1 MMRPTRIA
9 VPLLLIAL
17 AMASLFAQ
25 PAKPGTKTAT
35 AAGTATTT
43 STAGTATDTG
53 IQQSLQE
60 ILEEPSAPDS
70 YHYDPQG
77 RRDPFQSLIGPT
89 PKLAP
94 GQRPEGVPGLMIDE
108 MKLQGIVRT
117 KQQGLMAMV
126 SGPDNKSYLIHV
138 GDKALDGEVIRITPT
153 TVVFRQEV
161 NDPTR
166 IERFREVVKDLSPE
180 SQKT

>member
-25 PAKPGTKTAT
+25 PAKPGAKTST
-35 AAGTATTT
+35 APGTATTT

-70 YHYDPQG
+70 YRKG
-77 RRDPFQSLIGPT
+77 
-89 PKLAP
+89 A
-94 GQRPEGVPGLMIDE
+94 
-108 MKLQGIVRT
+108 
-117 KQQGLMAMV
+117 A
-126 SGPDNKSYLIHV
+126 
-138 GDKALDGEVIRITPT
+138 
-153 TVVFRQEV
+153 
-161 NDPTR
+161 TR
-166 IERFREVVKDLSPE
+166 SSR
-180 SQKT
+180 